1 VAADFA
7 LERETDTRRLPPQE
21 PESDGMVLG
30 YYEYLVQRVL
40 VGDQELPLSQ
50 HRILALDA
58 RGDHGLVR

>member
-1 VAADFA
+1 
-7 LERETDTRRLPPQE
+7 
-21 PESDGMVLG
+21 MVLG